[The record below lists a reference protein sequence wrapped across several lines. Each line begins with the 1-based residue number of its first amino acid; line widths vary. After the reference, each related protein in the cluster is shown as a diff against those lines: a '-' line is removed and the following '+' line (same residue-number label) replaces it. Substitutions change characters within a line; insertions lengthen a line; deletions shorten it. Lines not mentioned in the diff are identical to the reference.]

1 MGGQDCLECFY
12 RAWVIK
18 PRKRIQAMRTH
29 ARTQMKKSLCF
40 SPLRF
45 SSLVTIF
52 APSFLKV
59 YKRTLREGL
68 REGEGNRLAPLEAQQ
83 KKLSDIPFH
92 DTLSPINT
100 KHLRIELQSLKFSC
114 VANQKVIRGLKMRFN
129 DSRREMDSQGLS
141 PAPHIAG
148 ELMVE

>member
-1 MGGQDCLECFY
+1 MVLRSFVKDKDLTPILRSERIFLSLKRFY

-68 REGEGNRLAPLEAQQ
+68 REGEGNRFSPLEAQ
-83 KKLSDIPFH
+83 
-92 DTLSPINT
+92 
-100 KHLRIELQSLKFSC
+100 
-114 VANQKVIRGLKMRFN
+114 
-129 DSRREMDSQGLS
+129 
-141 PAPHIAG
+141 
-148 ELMVE
+148 